1 MKNALSLWDPFREL
15 SDLGRRFGSLMSGE
29 SFPRG
34 TAAGVWLP
42 AVDVEEDSN
51 AWLITADLPEVK
63 KEDIRVA
70 VSDGVLT
77 LSGERRRETEEDDK
91 DRKFHRIER
100 VYGSYERSFRL
111 PDGVEPAE
119 VSAEFHDGVLRIR
132 MPKGKERQPEAHQI
146 EVT

>member
-1 MKNALSLWDPFREL
+1 MKHALSLWDPFREL

-29 SFPRG
+29 IPSRD
-34 TAAGVWLP
+34 TAAGAWLP

-70 VSDGVLT
+70 LSDGILT
-77 LSGERRRETEEDDK
+77 LSGERRRESEEEDK
-91 DRKFHRIER
+91 DRKFHRVER

-111 PDGVEPAE
+111 PEGVEPAE
-119 VSAEFHDGVLRIR
+119 VSAEFRDGVLKIR
-132 MPKGKERQPEAHQI
+132 LPKGKVKQPEAHQI
-146 EVT
+146 EVK